1 MIQITQNE
9 NAYEGSAKDRARALW
24 CIHSFMLVCKFIW
37 LDDLLLLPRGGY
49 DTMTY
54 SKENKIVVKETLFDT
69 AITFIFS

>member
-1 MIQITQNE
+1 
-9 NAYEGSAKDRARALW
+9 
-24 CIHSFMLVCKFIW
+24 MLVCKSFW

-69 AITFIFS
+69 AIAFIFS